1 MGGVRGG
8 GMGGDRQAHA
18 QTQKQGWPRV
28 DGAHKGLGMGAL
40 GGGCRVLSMRQ
51 GTAGRPHVG
60 QRRRGGKQAAWR
72 GGADP
77 M

>member
-1 MGGVRGG
+1 MAWGETGRR
-8 GMGGDRQAHA
+8 MLR
-18 QTQKQGWPRV
+18 PRSRAGRV
-28 DGAHKGLGMGAL
+28 WMGLGMGAL
-40 GGGCRVLSMRQ
+40 RGGCRVLSMRQ
-51 GTAGRPHVG
+51 GTAGRTRVG